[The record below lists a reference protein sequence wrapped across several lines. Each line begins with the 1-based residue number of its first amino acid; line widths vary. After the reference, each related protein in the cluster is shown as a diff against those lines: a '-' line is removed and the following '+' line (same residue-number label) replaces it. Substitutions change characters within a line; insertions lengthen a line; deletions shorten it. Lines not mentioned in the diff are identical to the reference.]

1 MYLSTGFSVLIQNSS
16 SCLILI
22 TLCSIYIT
30 FVVTINFSVVTSV
43 NDIFVLTPKPS
54 NTNSPFFLFKK
65 EVPNCTSWYVCIHY
79 SLLMLI

>member
-30 FVVTINFSVVTSV
+30 FVTINFSVVTSV

>member
-30 FVVTINFSVVTSV
+30 FVTINFSVVTSV

-54 NTNSPFFLFKK
+54 NTHSPFFLFKK